1 MLILECDAD
10 DAPVESVA
18 GAELVPVGAVLVGVE
33 QEHDEV
39 EPGWGVCESAVECRG
54 EDAGPSRVGVNAA
67 RGIGECPSQV
77 GDGLSGDLSQQVEVR
92 GPVAAAAAKDPEQV
106 FVGQVVGAGE
116 TADEGLGAFAEAGPD
131 LDGQAGEPRG
141 LRVAVRS
148 GSGHG
153 LIRPS

>member
-1 MLILECDAD
+1 MLVLECDAD
-10 DAPVESVA
+10 DAPVEFVA
-18 GAELVPVGAVLVGVE
+18 GAELMPVCAVLVGVK

-39 EPGWGVCESAVECRG
+39 EPGRGICDPAVERRG
-54 EDAGPSRVGVNAA
+54 EDAGPSRVGVNAS

-77 GDGLSGDLSQQVEVR
+77 GDGPSGDLSQQVEVW
-92 GPVAAAAAKDPEQV
+92 GPVTAVSAKDPEQV

-116 TADEGLGAFAEAGPD
+116 TADEGLGALAEAVPD

-141 LRVAVRS
+141 LRAAVRS